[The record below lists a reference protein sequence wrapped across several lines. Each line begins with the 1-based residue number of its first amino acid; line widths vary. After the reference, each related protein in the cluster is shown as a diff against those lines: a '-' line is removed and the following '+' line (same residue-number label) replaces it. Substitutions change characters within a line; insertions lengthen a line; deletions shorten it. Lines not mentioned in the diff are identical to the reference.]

1 MLQVLLLGIYTFPFI
16 TVRSFDSHYPSTHLI
31 SVYRN
36 NLVLCG
42 HSTLHVTKLN
52 SVNQTKLNH
61 WISWISSSKLKPPER
76 QADHSLLSTSKNRK
90 HGVDLTRV
98 CFTSILNQY
107 RSTEAEIALT
117 VVNDQG
123 FCDAAGNN
131 KFQMTEMLHSKEG
144 TSEWSRI

>member
-1 MLQVLLLGIYTFPFI
+1 
-16 TVRSFDSHYPSTHLI
+16 
-31 SVYRN
+31 VYRN

-144 TSEWSRI
+144 TSE